1 MAEREKSVSEVSE
14 PAPSEFRRPPAGERS
29 QDSCWSDSTLG
40 EAGLHTSVLV
50 QYRAGEESYQVR
62 KPELT

>member
-14 PAPSEFRRPPAGERS
+14 SAPSEFPRPPAVERS

-40 EAGLHTSVLV
+40 QAGLDTSALV
-50 QYRAGEESYQVR
+50 QCWGGEELYQVR